1 MPAVMSYFYNSN
13 EDGIA
18 PPKGHTFPL
27 LLLEFLCLNFYFAF
41 GGGMCYRTVIL
52 GDHCSGKRAS

>member
-27 LLLEFLCLNFYFAF
+27 LLLEFLCLNFYSAF
-41 GGGMCYRTVIL
+41 GGVCVIEL
-52 GDHCSGKRAS
+52 